1 MEEPDICTL
10 GLRTPRPT
18 FGDYVSLPTVVRTA
32 DPVPVG
38 SSRGSGTVNRELMFL
53 KRVFNLAPR
62 DGKAERNPVRDVKFF
77 KEDNQRVR
85 WLTEEEEA
93 RLPWREG
100 QVRG

>member
-1 MEEPDICTL
+1 
-10 GLRTPRPT
+10 
-18 FGDYVSLPTVVRTA
+18 
-32 DPVPVG
+32 
-38 SSRGSGTVNRELMFL
+38 MFL